1 MNNNGKY
8 FTYVILNGIY
18 AMMLTGSV
26 FQTFMLESGF
36 SEQTTNSFFSIMS
49 MVQVLSILA
58 LTGGASKIKK
68 TKEWMR
74 NTYFLA
80 IPFAITLSVMCFLP
94 IKNSNFVF
102 ALLFGFGTIYNVGV
116 GINSVLSYKLP
127 YTIMDM
133 KDYGRLMSLSG
144 SINGAVC
151 FALSLL
157 LSFLQGN
164 FNYISIMKTAYII
177 SVIIVIAASVVI
189 QSFKEHTVA
198 KVAEASSKK
207 TNILKYKPFTCLIIP
222 NITRGFCL
230 GVVTIAV
237 TVGYY
242 HKCLDSF
249 SASIVVIITNATT
262 ILGCLVYSKISEQI
276 KDRRILLFASIA
288 VALFMPLMVLRGKT
302 IDFLIFYTIVNFF
315 ITIINYAVP
324 VTVTKIADYDMIGQY
339 SAGRMLL
346 NTLGTS
352 IAGFVCVPLFELI
365 GVVATVTLSGALQLI
380 SGLGYYL
387 YLKYALKIKKENPI

>member
-1 MNNNGKY
+1 MNNTGKY
-8 FTYVILNGIY
+8 FTYVLLGGICN
-18 AMMLTGSV
+18 MMLTGAV
-26 FQTFMLESGF
+26 LQTFMLESGF
-36 SEQTTNSFFSIMS
+36 SEQATNIFFSVMN

-58 LTGGASKIKK
+58 LTGGASKITK

-80 IPFAITLSVMCFLP
+80 IPFAILLVIICFLP
-94 IKNSNFVF
+94 ISSTSFIF
-102 ALLFGFGTIYNVGV
+102 ALLFGLGTVYNIGV

-144 SINGAVC
+144 SVSGVVC

-157 LSFLQGN
+157 LSFLQGR
-164 FNYISIMKTAYII
+164 FDYISIMKTAYMI
-177 SVIIVIAASVVI
+177 SVVVI
-189 QSFKEHTVA
+189 GAVAVVTHSFRENSNRRVDDSSGN
-198 KVAEASSKK
+198 KV
-207 TNILKYKPFTCLIIP
+207 NILKYKPFTYLIIP

-230 GVVTIAV
+230 GIVTIAV
-237 TVGYY
+237 TIGYY

-249 SASIVVIITNATT
+249 SASIIVIITNATT
-262 ILGCLVYSKISEQI
+262 IVGCLVYSKISERI
-276 KDRRILLFASIA
+276 KDRRILLLASIA
-288 VALFMPLMVLRGKT
+288 VALFMPLMVFRGKT
-302 IDFLIFYTIVNFF
+302 IDFLVFYTIVNFF

-352 IAGFVCVPLFELI
+352 IAGFVCVPMFELI
-365 GVVATVTLSGALQLI
+365 GVVATVTLSGVLQLL

-387 YLKYALKIKKENPI
+387 YLRYSLKIRNESTT